1 MAKHTSS
8 LQDKL
13 ARSLDQANRRE
24 ARKPSPAPDP
34 LPAERRCTK
43 LSVSLFSGDVA
54 RLDAIRDL
62 MAQNGERLSTSQAVK
77 LAIRTAPLDV
87 AAMRS
92 ALDAIRKEDGRGRWE

>member
-8 LQDKL
+8 TLQDRL

-24 ARKPSPAPDP
+24 AKHPPRTPAP

-54 RLDAIRDL
+54 RLNAIRDY
-62 MAQNGERLSTSQAVK
+62 MQTRGHRLSTSQAVK
-77 LAIRTAPLDV
+77 LALRTA
-87 AAMRS
+87 
-92 ALDAIRKEDGRGRWE
+92 ALTPEMDKALEAIRLEDGRKW